1 MTKKK
6 LGLLLS
12 FLVLVAIS
20 TAYTLRS
27 QGQKGA
33 DSKSEVATPV
43 QEGVMTDRQK
53 EHSKLYGNYKGRGKL
68 RDLDQSSGSASK
80 GFTILPGTPELSV
93 RPSDSASGEMVRD
106 LAARAD
112 AVVLGLVTD
121 KVSQL
126 TEDGDFIFTDYQLTV
141 EQVLKNNEAGGLRPQ
156 SIITVTRP
164 GGKVLLDGQVIEIR
178 DRSFKS
184 FALGGR
190 YLLFLKRVPTTGA
203 YRAVNYKASFQI
215 DNNKIETLTDAPDAQ
230 LVGEDAASFMN
241 DVRIAIAACGNRRSH
256 ER

>member
-1 MTKKK
+1 MRKKK
-6 LGLLLS
+6 FGLLLS
-12 FLVLVAIS
+12 FLVVVAIS
-20 TAYTLRS
+20 TAYTFRS
-27 QGQKGA
+27 QGQKGS

-53 EHSKLYGNYKGRGKL
+53 EHSKLYGSYKGRGRL
-68 RDLDQSSGSASK
+68 RDLVQSSGSASK
-80 GFTILPGTPELSV
+80 GFTILSGTPELSV
-93 RPSDSASGEMVRD
+93 RPPDSTSGEMVRD

-121 KVSQL
+121 KASQL
-126 TEDGDFIFTDYQLTV
+126 TEGGDFIFTDYHLTV
-141 EQVLKNNEAGGLRPQ
+141 EQVLKNNGTGSLRSQ
-156 SIITVTRP
+156 SIITITRP
-164 GGKVLLDGQVIEIR
+164 GGKVLLDGQVIEVR
-178 DRSFKS
+178 DRSFKP

-215 DNNKIETLTDAPDAQ
+215 NNNKIETLTDAPDGQ

-241 DVRIAIAACGNRRSH
+241 DVRIAIADYGNGRSH